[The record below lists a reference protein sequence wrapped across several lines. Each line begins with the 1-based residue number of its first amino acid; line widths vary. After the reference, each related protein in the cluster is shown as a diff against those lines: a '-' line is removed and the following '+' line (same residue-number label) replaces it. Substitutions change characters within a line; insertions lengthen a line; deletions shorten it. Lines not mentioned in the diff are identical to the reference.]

1 MKKDISN
8 IIGALVVTALSTIS
22 ALAAGTDTWGGNTD
36 VNWNTAGNWTTSS
49 GSTPPSSG
57 DSLVFGAAGSAGSS
71 LNNDITSLLVNKLT
85 FNSGASSFTFGGN
98 GFTLGSGG
106 IDASALTSGST
117 TFTPTI
123 TIGNGLQRWNVGAG
137 ATLAF
142 GRLGSGA
149 DATDLYTPNGAV
161 VIVSS
166 TGTKT
171 TTTADGWGWR
181 GGAVAGT
188 GPLGPGMVIDNG
200 DKTYD
205 WASVGTQ
212 TAGTSLPIVA
222 ATYTTAPNAS
232 DAHNVKVTANTTVT
246 ENNAW
251 ASLLV
256 TGSTLTVN
264 GTALFLD
271 TGIILQ
277 NGGTVAGGAPIK
289 SDNTD
294 GLYIYVP
301 DTGTISSSIQNNGVK
316 KLYKSGPGTLTL
328 SGANSYTGNTV
339 IYEGALNFNYGSGAN
354 VTFSSGISGV
364 GPVTLTASNGTPRV
378 HFSGN
383 NTYSGGTTIGANV
396 TLEVDAVSGYSANS
410 DYTVNGGMESY
421 NNIASVTIG
430 ALNGSGT
437 IYNTGDNA
445 NTTPFTV
452 GANGHS
458 GTFSG
463 VIANGAWG
471 SHVTVLVKSGAGTQT
486 LTGANTYSGGT
497 TINAGTLL
505 VNNTSGSGTGSSFV
519 VVTNANTTLGGS
531 GTMSGAVTMNAG
543 TILSPGTNSTTGLT
557 LTCNGGVTFSG
568 GATAL
573 FDLSTSA
580 AGAND
585 KLAVTGTLTIGSA
598 DTITINPITAS
609 TLDTAEYTLFTATSV
624 AGTGTPSLVW
634 GTSTPPNPN
643 YYSIVK
649 NATTVVLHYQVP
661 GAPPVV
667 GTTVFSPVSPVW
679 VGTTVTASASASST
693 GTGLTYQW
701 QSSSDNSTWSD
712 IGGATSATCTPS
724 TASAGTTYYRLH
736 AHDSY
741 GDGFGMGA
749 ALVVNNPIVP
759 TVGTASYSPSGTV
772 AAGAQVIFSATVA
785 ANGSA
790 ITGYQWQSGDNS
802 TWTNLPGAISATY
815 TNFNVLTTAAGYYRL
830 VATNGVGSAAGAGV
844 QLTVSAGPNF
854 FDYGT
859 TAPVTS
865 GSDIAQLSSAGQ
877 ANLTGAFN
885 YYIDSSTPP
894 GQTFVT
900 GGNADGYALS
910 EIYIANNSAGTSGTG
925 QTTYNLRIYSI
936 AGDAATQVGSTLV
949 SVNSGVQGT
958 SGHWYKFAGFT
969 PITLSPNTTY
979 AFTLQ
984 RNGGGWWSLGNSSP
998 NPYSDGEACLI
1009 PTAGGTI
1016 VTESSHNY
1024 DATFLA
1030 RLAAIINP
1038 LTITTNP
1045 TSLLVGPNGSGSF
1058 SVAATSDGNITGYQW
1073 YQGAS
1078 GNTSSPV
1085 SNGADANGTVFSG
1098 ATTATLSFTT
1108 AAAGD
1113 SGNTYWCKV
1122 TGDYSGGTT
1131 ANSTAATLT
1140 VYASKNLSW
1149 MATPADMDWNTT
1161 SADWSNTV
1169 TTASSLAFSS
1179 YDFVTLDDTGSGGTI
1194 TIPGT
1199 VQPNF
1204 VTVSNITQSY
1214 TIAGSGKIT
1223 GATGLTKTGNGTLT
1237 ITATND
1243 YAGATVINGGVV
1255 SISTI
1260 ADGASPIG
1268 AGSLGLNG
1276 GTLQY
1281 TGASGTTTRGITLGD
1296 NGGVNDVA
1304 TGDSLTLAG
1313 VITATGTGSL
1323 TKVGNGNLMLSGA
1336 NTFSGGVTISNGIV
1350 GLGNSAGL
1358 GTGALT
1364 LAGGT
1369 VQNAAGVSLVNDV
1382 VVGDGGGTIKLGAT
1396 SDFWVGS
1403 SLSGTGNLILGG
1415 ASPGVNSL
1423 NVGLSANNM
1432 SGGSITIP
1440 LTGNNQTV
1448 VRFKSTTSGN
1458 AGVLWSV
1465 GGCPDRYVT
1474 LDFGDGTIEFG
1485 ALTGAGILAGNGSGT
1500 KTVEVGA
1507 LNADSTFAG
1516 KFLDGSGV
1524 LSLNK
1529 VGTGTLTLAGG
1540 PTAISG
1546 GINIYQGLLNVGV
1559 ANALNSTT
1567 TITFGGGMLQYSA
1580 ANQADYGAH
1589 IVNSGSPIAIDLN
1602 GTSVTF
1608 ASPIPNSNAGGLVLT
1623 NSTGSGKLTLTAN
1636 SLYYGDTYVAGGT
1649 LALSGSGNISD
1660 TGNIIVNSGSRFDV
1674 STANAYTLGSAQ
1686 TLAGSGT
1693 VTGAVTTV
1701 NTGSFISPGGTVP
1714 GNSYGEWV
1722 VGTLTFQNNLIMN
1735 GGGSAVFDLSPS
1747 HASGNDQIV
1756 INGNL
1761 KLGTADTIHLNALTS
1776 GGNLDETG
1784 DYVLFSVTGTLSMGS
1799 IPVLV
1804 FDNTPPGDAANWWI
1818 KASGKN
1824 VVLHYSLNPPP
1835 FVTSVIVTNTADGST
1850 VVMRGQ
1856 SVTVFATVQQT
1867 VNNLSSVT
1875 VDLSPI
1881 GGSATQA
1888 MALVGGSGGV
1898 YEYTYGPVAVGPGAV
1913 VGNDTIGVAAT
1924 DTSSAVGTASTT
1936 LIVYA
1941 TTETWSGLAADGN
1954 WSSTANWAGGLA
1966 PGYSGDTVIFTGSTG
1981 LSPNL
1986 EANYEVASL
1995 TFDGSADIFTIGS
2008 TSGKSLALDGMLNN
2022 SSANLQTISAPVVL
2036 NTGASINDNGSGLA
2050 LSGTVSGASL
2060 AVSAGTVILA
2070 GANTYSGDTTI
2081 AAGATLLAGNT
2092 HAIPSGAGK
2101 GNVDVAS
2108 SATLDVHG
2116 TNVSVN
2122 GLTDAGTVDNLGADP
2137 ATLTVGNGNASSTFT
2152 GMIVNSLGAV
2162 SLVKTGSGTFTIGK
2176 NNLYAGGT
2184 TIQGGSV
2191 VLPNGADNAF
2201 GTGSLTLS
2209 NGTLVVQAGG
2219 GGSWNSGN
2227 ACYLGNNL
2235 IIAPGS
2241 TNVIDDSVNNYG
2253 NLWVAGD
2260 NVQWTGTGTLKFQNN
2275 GGVNQPGLIWNG
2287 NPLATFNGT
2296 IILGSAAN
2304 NNSFVFNGL
2313 AYSGSASGGTGAA
2326 VTTFDASGTAW
2337 NLGDIGYSVTQV
2349 ADSGCTNIKMGSISG
2364 SNTNTVLKGNPSS
2377 SVNTTFEVGALGA
2390 STTFAGKIT
2399 DWGAGG
2405 TCLTKVGSGSLTLL
2419 STANSYTGPTTVSS
2433 GTLLVNGAIAS
2444 PVTVNG
2450 GTFGGTGTVNNSVT
2464 VNSGGTLSPGASI
2477 GTLTISGNLSL
2488 SGNTLVELNQSLS
2501 PAQSND
2507 FVNVTGTL
2515 TYGGT
2520 LTVNNLGPALAA
2532 GNHFRLFPPGGANA
2546 GGMTVV
2552 GSAGSGLAYSF
2563 NDGVLSVTSAAGSSA
2578 VITNSVSGGNLNLA
2592 WPSGQGWTLQSQ
2604 TNSLSTGLSPT
2615 GWSAVSGAADGSYS
2629 IMINTTN
2636 PAVFYRLGK

>member
-1 MKKDISN
+1 MKTPMKKTTIQ
-8 IIGALVVTALSTIS
+8 ILTALAVVALSTVS
-22 ALAAGTDTWGGNTD
+22 VFAAGTDTWVGTTD
-36 VNWNTAGNWTTSS
+36 ANWSTAGNWSPS
-49 GSTPPSSG
+49 ATPANG
-57 DSLVFGAAGSAGSS
+57 DSLVFGAAGSSGLT
-71 LNNDITSLLVNKLT
+71 LNNNITGLTINKLT

-98 GFTLGSGG
+98 TFTNGAGG
-106 IDASALTSGST
+106 IDASALTSGT
-117 TFTPTI
+117 LTFTPTI
-123 TIGNGLQRWNVGAG
+123 FIGNGLQKWNVGAG

-142 GRLGSGA
+142 GALGAGA
-149 DATDLYTPNGAV
+149 DAADLYTPNGAM
-161 VIVSS
+161 VIISS

-181 GGAVAGT
+181 SGAVAGT

-200 DKTYD
+200 NNTYD

-212 TAGTSLPIVA
+212 TAGTSHAIVA
-222 ATYTTAPNAS
+222 ATYTTAVNG
-232 DAHNVKVTANTTVT
+232 DAHNVKVTANTTVSV
-246 ENNAW
+246 NGSW

-256 TGSTLTVN
+256 NGATLTAN
-264 GTALFLD
+264 TGGSLYLD
-271 TGIILQ
+271 TGMILE
-277 NGGTVAGGAPIK
+277 NGGTINGSDPIK
-289 SDNTD
+289 SNAN

-301 DTGTISSSIQNNGVK
+301 DSGTISSSLQNNGSNTRL
-316 KLYKSGPGTLTL
+316 LYKAGPGTLSLTGNNSYSAGTKLYAGTL
-328 SGANSYTGNTV
+328 SVSNASALGSGALTISGGNLDCSSANLTLNNNIAQNWNADFTFAGSQNLNLGSGAVTLGATRQVTVTANTLTVGGTIADGGAGYGLTKVGNGTLKLAGANSYTGATIVNAGILEVTNGTGIAAGSTV
-339 IYEGALNFNYGSGAN
+339 TVNLTGTLLVDSGAT
-354 VTFSSGISGV
+354 VGSSTV
-364 GPVTLTASNGTPRV
+364 AV
-378 HFSGN
+378 
-383 NTYSGGTTIGANV
+383 SGGT
-396 TLEVDAVSGYSANS
+396 L
-410 DYTVNGGMESY
+410 
-421 NNIASVTIG
+421 
-430 ALNGSGT
+430 
-437 IYNTGDNA
+437 
-445 NTTPFTV
+445 
-452 GANGHS
+452 
-458 GTFSG
+458 
-463 VIANGAWG
+463 
-471 SHVTVLVKSGAGTQT
+471 SGAGTVSGNT
-486 LTGANTYSGGT
+486 TVSSSGALTPRPSGGS
-497 TINAGTLL
+497 A
-505 VNNTSGSGTGSSFV
+505 
-519 VVTNANTTLGGS
+519 TTL
-531 GTMSGAVTMNAG
+531 
-543 TILSPGTNSTTGLT
+543 
-557 LTCNGGVTFSG
+557 TFSG
-568 GATAL
+568 NLTLSGASANFT
-573 FDLSTSA
+573 LSTSA
-580 AGAND
+580 AGFND
-585 KLAVTGTLTIGSA
+585 KVNYGSSGTLTLDNS
-598 DTITINPITAS
+598 DTINITGTTFDSAS
-609 TLDTAEYTLFTATSV
+609 DYTLFASTGGTVSLATRPTLKINGV
-624 AGTGTPSLVW
+624 
-634 GTSTPPNPN
+634 TSDQTSPGSYQLNI
-643 YYSIVK
+643 SGSS
-649 NATTVVLHYQVP
+649 VVLHYIQAAVP
-661 GAPPVV
+661 P
-667 GTTVFSPVSPVW
+667 TVNSANASPSSL
-679 VGTTVTASASASST
+679 GHYQTTTVTVNVTPASGKSITSVTVGVDGLGGAGDPVTLTGPGGNGAGNWT
-693 GTGLTYQW
+693 GTFTVPGTL
-701 QSSSDNSTWSD
+701 
-712 IGGATSATCTPS
+712 
-724 TASAGTTYYRLH
+724 ASG
-736 AHDSY
+736 SY
-741 GDGFGMGA
+741 A
-749 ALVVNNPIVP
+749 I
-759 TVGTASYSPSGTV
+759 SGTV
-772 AAGAQVIFSATVA
+772 
-785 ANGSA
+785 N
-790 ITGYQWQSGDNS
+790 QSDG
-802 TWTNLPGAISATY
+802 
-815 TNFNVLTTAAGYYRL
+815 
-830 VATNGVGSAAGAGV
+830 GSAAWS
-844 QLTVSAGPNF
+844 VSG
-854 FDYGT
+854 
-859 TAPVTS
+859 
-865 GSDIAQLSSAGQ
+865 I
-877 ANLTGAFN
+877 
-885 YYIDSSTPP
+885 
-894 GQTFVT
+894 
-900 GGNADGYALS
+900 
-910 EIYIANNSAGTSGTG
+910 
-925 QTTYNLRIYSI
+925 
-936 AGDAATQVGSTLV
+936 
-949 SVNSGVQGT
+949 
-958 SGHWYKFAGFT
+958 
-969 PITLSPNTTY
+969 
-979 AFTLQ
+979 
-984 RNGGGWWSLGNSSP
+984 
-998 NPYSDGEACLI
+998 
-1009 PTAGGTI
+1009 
-1016 VTESSHNY
+1016 
-1024 DATFLA
+1024 
-1030 RLAAIINP
+1030 
-1038 LTITTNP
+1038 
-1045 TSLLVGPNGSGSF
+1045 
-1058 SVAATSDGNITGYQW
+1058 
-1073 YQGAS
+1073 
-1078 GNTSSPV
+1078 
-1085 SNGADANGTVFSG
+1085 
-1098 ATTATLSFTT
+1098 
-1108 AAAGD
+1108 
-1113 SGNTYWCKV
+1113 
-1122 TGDYSGGTT
+1122 
-1131 ANSTAATLT
+1131 
-1140 VYASKNLSW
+1140 
-1149 MATPADMDWNTT
+1149 
-1161 SADWSNTV
+1161 TV
-1169 TTASSLAFSS
+1169 TTASPVWSGGGSDNKWSTGGNWNLGHGPGAGDSAAFAGSTQLTNNLDASFGVTSLTFNSGAGSFDITNSS
-1179 YDFVTLDDTGSGGTI
+1179 STLTLTGGLTNNSANGQTLDVPVALNGAQTISVAAGNVAINRPVSDTGGGLTLAGNN
-1194 TIPGT
+1194 TLTLTGT
-1199 VQPNF
+1199 NTF
-1204 VTVSNITQSY
+1204 TGAVTVS
-1214 TIAGSGKIT
+1214 A
-1223 GATGLTKTGNGTLT
+1223 GTLEV
-1237 ITATND
+1237 AGAGQLGGGS
-1243 YAGATVINGGVV
+1243 YAGNIDDENALRYDSSAAQTLSGT
-1255 SISTI
+1255 IS
-1260 ADGASPIG
+1260 G
-1268 AGSLGLNG
+1268 AGSLIV
-1276 GTLQY
+1276 
-1281 TGASGTTTRGITLGD
+1281 S
-1296 NGGVNDVA
+1296 
-1304 TGDSLTLAG
+1304 
-1313 VITATGTGSL
+1313 
-1323 TKVGNGNLMLSGA
+1323 NGNLMLSGA

-1350 GLGNSAGL
+1350 GLGNGAGL

-2260 NVQWTGTGTLKFQNN
+2260 NVNWTGTGTLKFQNN